1 LFFVLDSSGVEAYE
15 GPKRKKQ
22 SGGLFLARS
31 ARRVLLLCN
40 GRRAKR
46 IQGVAAVDADSC
58 HSDQKGSGINVPEPF
73 SLFTA
78 GQRLTAHIKESAED
92 LVPQRM
98 KIIRR
103 SEY

>member
-1 LFFVLDSSGVEAYE
+1 MHLRLDDG
-15 GPKRKKQ
+15 
-22 SGGLFLARS
+22 
-31 ARRVLLLCN
+31 N
-40 GRRAKR
+40 DRA
-46 IQGVAAVDADSC
+46 
-58 HSDQKGSGINVPEPF
+58 F

-98 KIIRR
+98 KVIRR